1 MDRWLE
7 HLRDDDLALLE
18 RATGRRAG
26 PGQIEALLADPA
38 AYQAVFTPH
47 GDPLLRASPFLVFA
61 LALHQTAAD
70 LEAATFVPEW
80 SSRQGRV
87 AVFDAPAL
95 RAFLAAPARRLFLV
109 ELLASY
115 VHVASGT
122 VWVQT
127 PVAGD
132 GAATA
137 SSTRSASPPCWRS

>member
-47 GDPLLRASPFLVFA
+47 DDPLLRASPFLVFA

-70 LEAATFVPEW
+70 LEAATYVPEW

-87 AVFDAPAL
+87 AVFDAP
-95 RAFLAAPARRLFLV
+95 PCAR
-109 ELLASY
+109 S
-115 VHVASGT
+115 
-122 VWVQT
+122 W
-127 PVAGD
+127 
-132 GAATA
+132 
-137 SSTRSASPPCWRS
+137 PPRRGGCSW